1 MVVKKEK
8 NKFEKYFTLTW
19 KRFFVIISVWIV
31 CVLLHN
37 LFYAI
42 FGFEE
47 AVFFII
53 SVFIIPV
60 YFFAAFVYTI
70 VRKVRFRFS

>member
-1 MVVKKEK
+1 MVKTKRSK
-8 NKFEKYFTLTW
+8 NNLDKYLRLTW
-19 KRFFVIISVWIV
+19 RKIWILVVGGFVSI
-31 CVLLHN
+31 LLHN

-53 SVFIIPV
+53 TVILIPI
-60 YFFAAFVYTI
+60 YFVISAGYTFY
-70 VRKVRFRFS
+70 RSLR

>member
-70 VRKVRFRFS
+70 ARKVRFRFS

>member
-1 MVVKKEK
+1 MVWLK
-8 NKFEKYFTLTW
+8 LTK
-19 KRFFVIISVWIV
+19 KRFVILLIVGIISVLI
-31 CVLLHN
+31 HN

-53 SVFIIPV
+53 AVFLIPLYFLISVVYMFILK
-60 YFFAAFVYTI
+60 
-70 VRKVRFRFS
+70 RK